1 MIRSILLS
9 VLILLGIATATH
21 AQSDPNNSTEE
32 FHYRDGA
39 YGYRAEAQFIDSLAV
54 LETMGEL
61 TSKEVRQEQKKF
73 RKAKREKR
81 RKKKDKMR
89 KKRKKKKRKKNQ

>member
-9 VLILLGIATATH
+9 VLMLLGIATATH

-39 YGYRAEAQFIDSLAV
+39 YGYP
-54 LETMGEL
+54 
-61 TSKEVRQEQKKF
+61 
-73 RKAKREKR
+73 R
-81 RKKKDKMR
+81 RSTIYR
-89 KKRKKKKRKKNQ
+89 